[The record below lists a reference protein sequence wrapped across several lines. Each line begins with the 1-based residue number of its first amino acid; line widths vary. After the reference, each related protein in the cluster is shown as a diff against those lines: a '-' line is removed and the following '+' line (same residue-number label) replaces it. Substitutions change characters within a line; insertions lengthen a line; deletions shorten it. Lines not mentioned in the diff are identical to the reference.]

1 MQDNFLN
8 KKECNDII
16 DFYKS
21 QPLPKIFDGTYPFPL
36 TKNSKLYIKKYQKLL
51 NKINKVSISLNKSI
65 VDWFQIVKWPAF
77 HPGKK
82 LHFDKVNSST
92 ILSSILYLNSD
103 FEGGHTYFTDGTSIA
118 PKAGRIVFFD
128 GKYHY
133 HGVSPI
139 YNNRYTIAAWY
150 KKQ

>member
-1 MQDNFLN
+1 M
-8 KKECNDII
+8 
-16 DFYKS
+16 
-21 QPLPKIFDGTYPFPL
+21 
-36 TKNSKLYIKKYQKLL
+36 
-51 NKINKVSISLNKSI
+51 
-65 VDWFQIVKWPAF
+65 
-77 HPGKK
+77 
-82 LHFDKVNSST
+82 
-92 ILSSILYLNSD
+92 YLNSD

-150 KKQ
+150 KKQWVLKKINILLSNKQYQKI